1 MALYLLK
8 VHLQTF
14 LSIPVTQKCQI
25 LSCDTL
31 VTNERYIIITAIPY
45 IVSFVYRNAALQLS
59 GALIPK
65 LVGQKKIQD
74 EEVTLGSGVSVEELF
89 SHFPELTEFMLGSL
103 QKAAKC
109 HHSQALQQHA
119 DLIPMLSV
127 LAKVAV
133 GTEIF
138 TSASLVETVAQ
149 YRVSFLHLISSPI
162 YHVRKLAA
170 KAYERFTPLSRT
182 YQSIVSLVDKIQM
195 HDTSW
200 GDEHFS
206 CVSLRENV
214 LNGILLT
221 LKYLL
226 KKLKHDNENMPKLE
240 WKISEIIT
248 VLKEGVNNC
257 MIWDSYTYF
266 NRAMLL
272 EITEDSFNAVETG
285 CISADETFR
294 KILDVHRTLE
304 KENFKNSYKP
314 GLLLWAAK
322 VIDVV
327 LKTCCPHHLV
337 SAWYNSYTL
346 FGHYSDV
353 MKSAFVSLKWR
364 LLHDKQIDVAVKASL
379 FCALLKVC
387 LDITEDCH
395 ALFPLLDIM
404 LVLIQETKLNVFITL
419 KELQKIFVWSCQ
431 RSSKSEYSKVAL
443 PVAGGL
449 LSQYFAHRQCIDL
462 ESEILEFVLK
472 LADCIR
478 DRTDV
483 LKYEEDFR
491 LSAAMALHFLA
502 PSLRAMLRA
511 SLKESSTAVR
521 EEIIEILLDAELT
534 LLQDED
540 HDVRVE
546 AAKFLSVC
554 TADKNQMSTSLIM
567 NPYFSLTKLVQ
578 PDVLLNLLTV
588 PQAMEYLWNKLC
600 FVPYEVYDMKV
611 KHCENSHKNAS
622 ITSPFDHGTNNIY
635 IEEIKVIDVLG
646 VSLLDIIKISNEENR
661 SGLSRLVIDRMVNF
675 EDDTRIVL
683 SLLQR
688 AESCKLI
695 CNCSLLI
702 KVGTGLGRV
711 SITRSV
717 KFQDLYYK
725 KRYT

>member
-1 MALYLLK
+1 M
-8 VHLQTF
+8 
-14 LSIPVTQKCQI
+14 
-25 LSCDTL
+25 
-31 VTNERYIIITAIPY
+31 
-45 IVSFVYRNAALQLS
+45 
-59 GALIPK
+59 
-65 LVGQKKIQD
+65 GQKKIQD

-89 SHFPELTEFMLGSL
+89 IHFPELTEFMLVSL

-138 TSASLVETVAQ
+138 MSASLVETVAH
-149 YRVSFLHLISSPI
+149 YRVCFLQLISSPI

-170 KAYERFTPLSRT
+170 KAYERFTPFSST
-182 YQSIVSLVDKIQM
+182 YQSIVCLVDKLQM
-195 HDTSW
+195 HNTACD
-200 GDEHFS
+200 GGHFS
-206 CVSLRENV
+206 CVSFRENV

-240 WKISEIIT
+240 WEISEIIT
-248 VLKEGVNNC
+248 VLKEGFNNC
-257 MIWDSYTYF
+257 MMWDSYTYF
-266 NRAMLL
+266 NRVLLL
-272 EITEDSFNAVETG
+272 EITVDNLNAVETA
-285 CISADETFR
+285 CISADETFK
-294 KILDVHRTLE
+294 KILDVHRTLG
-304 KENFKNSYKP
+304 KEHFKNSFKP

-346 FGHYSDV
+346 CGRYSDV

-364 LLHDKQIDVAVKASL
+364 LLHDKQIDVAIKASL

-387 LDITEDCH
+387 LDITEDCN

-404 LVLIQETKLNVFITL
+404 LVLIQGTKFDVFITL
-419 KELQKIFVWSCQ
+419 KELQKIFVWSCH
-431 RSSKSEYSKVAL
+431 RRSKSEYTKVAL
-443 PVAGGL
+443 PVAAGL

-472 LADCIR
+472 LAGCIR

-491 LSAAMALHFLA
+491 LSAATSLHFLA
-502 PSLRAMLRA
+502 PSLQAMLVA
-511 SLKESSTAVR
+511 SLKESSAAVR
-521 EEIIEILLDAELT
+521 EEIIEILLDAELM

-540 HDVRVE
+540 HDVRAE
-546 AAKFLSVC
+546 AAKFLSVY
-554 TADKNQMSTSLIM
+554 TAEINQMFTSLIM
-567 NPYFSLTKLVQ
+567 NPYFSLTKLVR

-588 PQAMEYLWNKLC
+588 PQAMEYLWKKLC
-600 FVPYEVYDMKV
+600 FVPYELYDMKV
-611 KHCENSHKNAS
+611 KHCDNSHTNAS

-635 IEEIKVIDVLG
+635 SEQTKMIDMLG
-646 VSLLDIIKISNEENR
+646 LSLLDIIKISSEENR
-661 SGLSRLVIDRMVNF
+661 SSLSKLVIDRMVNF
-675 EDDTRIVL
+675 EDDAGVVL

-688 AESCKLI
+688 TEYCKLM
-695 CNCSLLI
+695 CYCSPLLI
-702 KVGTGLGRV
+702 EGWNKLRESQYYTISEVPKLGL
-711 SITRSV
+711 
-717 KFQDLYYK
+717 
-725 KRYT
+725 

>member
-1 MALYLLK
+1 M
-8 VHLQTF
+8 
-14 LSIPVTQKCQI
+14 
-25 LSCDTL
+25 
-31 VTNERYIIITAIPY
+31 
-45 IVSFVYRNAALQLS
+45 S

-74 EEVTLGSGVSVEELF
+74 EEVTLGSGVSVEELL
-89 SHFPELTEFMLGSL
+89 SHFPELTEFMLVSL

-138 TSASLVETVAQ
+138 MSASLVEMVAQ
-149 YRVSFLHLISSPI
+149 YRVSFLQLISSPI

-170 KAYERFTPLSRT
+170 KAYERFTPFSST
-182 YQSIVSLVDKIQM
+182 YQSIASLVDKIQM
-195 HDTSW
+195 HNTACD
-200 GDEHFS
+200 GGHFS
-206 CVSLRENV
+206 CVSFKENA

-248 VLKEGVNNC
+248 VLKECVNNC
-257 MIWDSYTYF
+257 KIWDSYTYF
-266 NRAMLL
+266 NRALLL
-272 EITEDSFNAVETG
+272 EITEDTFSAVDKAY
-285 CISADETFR
+285 ILADETFK
-294 KILDVHRTLE
+294 KIQDVHRTL
-304 KENFKNSYKP
+304 KMENFKNSFKP

-337 SAWYNSYTL
+337 SAWYNSYAL

-364 LLHDKQIDVAVKASL
+364 LLHDKEIDVAVKASL
-379 FCALLKVC
+379 FCALLKVS
-387 LDITEDCH
+387 LDITEDCN

-404 LVLIQETKLNVFITL
+404 LVLIQETKLNVFITF
-419 KELQKIFVWSCQ
+419 KELQKIFLWSCH
-431 RSSKSEYSKVAL
+431 RRSKSEYSKAAL
-443 PVAGGL
+443 PVAAGL

-462 ESEILEFVLK
+462 ESDILEFVLK

-491 LSAAMALHFLA
+491 LGAAMALHFLA
-502 PSLRAMLRA
+502 PSLQAMLVA
-511 SLKESSTAVR
+511 SLRESSTAMHD
-521 EEIIEILLDAELT
+521 EIIEILLDAGLT

-540 HDVRVE
+540 HDVRIE
-546 AAKFLSVC
+546 AATFLSVY
-554 TADKNQMSTSLIM
+554 TAEINQMFTSLVM

-578 PDVLLNLLTV
+578 PDVLLSLLTV
-588 PQAMEYLWNKLC
+588 PQAMEYLWKKLC

-611 KHCENSHKNAS
+611 KHCDNSHENAS
-622 ITSPFDHGTNNIY
+622 IISPFDHGTNNIY
-635 IEEIKVIDVLG
+635 GEETKMIDMLG
-646 VSLLDIIKISNEENR
+646 LSLLDIIKISSEENR
-661 SGLSRLVIDRMVNF
+661 SGLSKLVMNRMVNF
-675 EDDTRIVL
+675 EDDAGIIL
-683 SLLQR
+683 SLLKQT
-688 AESCKLI
+688 ESCKLM
-695 CNCSLLI
+695 CNCSPLLI
-702 KVGTGLGRV
+702 KVGISLGAV

-717 KFQDLYYK
+717 KFQNLESK
-725 KRYT
+725 KRYTRHGGVKVKESRNRPGVAQRFPGGLGSQIS

>member
-1 MALYLLK
+1 M
-8 VHLQTF
+8 
-14 LSIPVTQKCQI
+14 
-25 LSCDTL
+25 
-31 VTNERYIIITAIPY
+31 
-45 IVSFVYRNAALQLS
+45 S

-89 SHFPELTEFMLGSL
+89 SHFPELTEFMLVSL

-138 TSASLVETVAQ
+138 MSASLVETVAQ
-149 YRVSFLHLISSPI
+149 YRVSFLQLISSPI

-170 KAYERFTPLSRT
+170 KAYERFTPFTST
-182 YQSIVSLVDKIQM
+182 YQSIVSLVDKMQM
-195 HDTSW
+195 HNTACN
-200 GDEHFS
+200 GGHFS
-206 CVSLRENV
+206 CMSFRENV

-226 KKLKHDNENMPKLE
+226 KKLKHDSENMPKLE

-266 NRAMLL
+266 NRALLL
-272 EITEDSFNAVETG
+272 EITEDNFNDAETAY
-285 CISADETFR
+285 ISADETFK

-304 KENFKNSYKP
+304 KENFKNSFKP

-346 FGHYSDV
+346 CGRYSDV

-364 LLHDKQIDVAVKASL
+364 LLRDKQIDVAVKASL

-387 LDITEDCH
+387 LDITEDSN

-419 KELQKIFVWSCQ
+419 KELQKIFVWSCH
-431 RSSKSEYSKVAL
+431 RRRKSEYSKVAL
-443 PVAGGL
+443 PVAAGL

-462 ESEILEFVLK
+462 GSEILEFVLK
-472 LADCIR
+472 LADCVR

-502 PSLRAMLRA
+502 PSLQTMLIA
-511 SLKESSTAVR
+511 GLKESSTGVR
-521 EEIIEILLDAELT
+521 EEIIEILLEAELT

-554 TADKNQMSTSLIM
+554 TAEINQMFTSLIM

-588 PQAMEYLWNKLC
+588 PQAMEYLWKKLC
-600 FVPYEVYDMKV
+600 FVPYEVCDMKV
-611 KHCENSHKNAS
+611 KHYDSSHENAS

-635 IEEIKVIDVLG
+635 SEETKMIDLLG
-646 VSLLDIIKISNEENR
+646 LSLLDIIKISSEENR
-661 SGLSRLVIDRMVNF
+661 SGLSKLVSDRTVDF
-675 EDDTRIVL
+675 EDDAGTVL
-683 SLLQR
+683 SVLQR
-688 AESCKLI
+688 TESCKFMW
-695 CNCSLLI
+695 NCSPLLI
-702 KVGTGLGRV
+702 KVGISLGAVR
-711 SITRSV
+711 ITRSV
-717 KFQDLYYK
+717 KFHNLDYK

>member
-1 MALYLLK
+1 M
-8 VHLQTF
+8 
-14 LSIPVTQKCQI
+14 
-25 LSCDTL
+25 
-31 VTNERYIIITAIPY
+31 
-45 IVSFVYRNAALQLS
+45 S

-89 SHFPELTEFMLGSL
+89 SHFPELTEFMLVSL
-103 QKAAKC
+103 QKAAQC

-138 TSASLVETVAQ
+138 ISASLVETVAQ
-149 YRVSFLHLISSPI
+149 YRVAFLQLISSPI

-170 KAYERFTPLSRT
+170 KAYERFTPFSST
-182 YQSIVSLVDKIQM
+182 YQSIASLVNNIQL
-195 HDTSW
+195 HNTACD
-200 GDEHFS
+200 GRHFT
-206 CVSLRENV
+206 CVSFKENV

-221 LKYLL
+221 VKYLL
-226 KKLKHDNENMPKLE
+226 KKLKHDNENMPKSE
-240 WKISEIIT
+240 SKISEIIT
-248 VLKEGVNNC
+248 VLKECVNIC

-266 NRAMLL
+266 NRALLL
-272 EITEDSFNAVETG
+272 EITEDNFDAVETAY
-285 CISADETFR
+285 ISADETFR

-304 KENFKNSYKP
+304 KENFKNSFKP

-346 FGHYSDV
+346 FGRYSDV
-353 MKSAFVSLKWR
+353 MKSAFLSLKWR
-364 LLHDKQIDVAVKASL
+364 LLHDKQIDVSIKASL

-387 LDITEDCH
+387 SDITEDCH
-395 ALFPLLDIM
+395 ALFPLLDMM
-404 LVLIQETKLNVFITL
+404 LVLIQETKLDVFVTL
-419 KELQKIFVWSCQ
+419 KELQKIFVWSCH
-431 RSSKSEYSKVAL
+431 RRSKSEYSKVAL
-443 PVAGGL
+443 PVAAGL

-462 ESEILEFVLK
+462 ETEILEFVLK

-502 PSLRAMLRA
+502 PSLQAMLVA
-511 SLKESSTAVR
+511 NLKESSTALR

-540 HDVRVE
+540 HDVRIE
-546 AAKFLSVC
+546 ASKFISVY
-554 TADKNQMSTSLIM
+554 TAEINQMFTSLIT
-567 NPYFSLTKLVQ
+567 NPYFSLTRLVQ
-578 PDVLLNLLTV
+578 PDVLLKLLTV
-588 PQAMEYLWNKLC
+588 PQAMEYLWKKLC
-600 FVPYEVYDMKV
+600 FVPYELCDMKV
-611 KHCENSHKNAS
+611 KHCENSHENAS

-635 IEEIKVIDVLG
+635 SEETKVIDMLG
-646 VSLLDIIKISNEENR
+646 LSLLDIIKISSEENR
-661 SGLSRLVIDRMVNF
+661 SGLSKLVIDRMVNF
-675 EDDTRIVL
+675 ERDAGIVL
-683 SLLQR
+683 PLLKQT
-688 AESCKLI
+688 ESCKLM
-695 CNCSLLI
+695 CNCSPLLI
-702 KVGTGLGRV
+702 MVGISLGRV

-717 KFQDLYYK
+717 KFQNLNYK
-725 KRYT
+725 

>member
-1 MALYLLK
+1 M
-8 VHLQTF
+8 
-14 LSIPVTQKCQI
+14 
-25 LSCDTL
+25 
-31 VTNERYIIITAIPY
+31 
-45 IVSFVYRNAALQLS
+45 S

-89 SHFPELTEFMLGSL
+89 SHFPELTKFMLVSL

-138 TSASLVETVAQ
+138 ISSSVVETVAQ
-149 YRVSFLHLISSPI
+149 YRVSFLQLISSPI

-170 KAYERFTPLSRT
+170 KAYERFTPLSST

-195 HDTSW
+195 HNTACD
-200 GDEHFS
+200 GGHFS
-206 CVSLRENV
+206 CVSFRENV

-226 KKLKHDNENMPKLE
+226 KKLKHDNENMPKFE

-266 NRAMLL
+266 NRVLLL
-272 EITEDSFNAVETG
+272 EITEDNLNHVETAY
-285 CISADETFR
+285 ISVDETFK

-304 KENFKNSYKP
+304 KENLKNSFKP

-327 LKTCCPHHLV
+327 LKRCCPHHLV

-346 FGHYSDV
+346 CGHYSDI
-353 MKSAFVSLKWR
+353 MKSAFMSLKWR
-364 LLHDKQIDVAVKASL
+364 LLYDKQIDVAVKASL

-387 LDITEDCH
+387 LDITKDCH

-419 KELQKIFVWSCQ
+419 KEMQKIFVWSCH
-431 RSSKSEYSKVAL
+431 RRSKSEYSKVAL
-443 PVAGGL
+443 PVAAGL

-491 LSAAMALHFLA
+491 FSAAVALHFMA
-502 PSLRAMLRA
+502 SSVRAMLVA

-521 EEIIEILLDAELT
+521 DEIIEILLDAELT

-546 AAKFLSVC
+546 ATKFLSVY
-554 TADKNQMSTSLIM
+554 TAEINQMFTSVIM

-588 PQAMEYLWNKLC
+588 PQAMEFLWNKLC
-600 FVPYEVYDMKV
+600 FVPYEVYHMKV
-611 KHCENSHKNAS
+611 KHCDHSHENTS

-635 IEEIKVIDVLG
+635 SEETKVIDMLG
-646 VSLLDIIKISNEENR
+646 LSLLDIIKISSEENR
-661 SGLSRLVIDRMVNF
+661 SGLSKLVINRMVNF
-675 EDDTRIVL
+675 EDDVGIVQ
-683 SLLQR
+683 SLLKR
-688 AESCKLI
+688 TESCKLI
-695 CNCSLLI
+695 CNCSPLLI
-702 KVGTGLGRV
+702 SLGRI
-711 SITRSV
+711 SITRSL
-717 KFQDLYYK
+717 KIQNFDYK
-725 KRYT
+725 RNTHDVTLD